1 MRAPR
6 VPGTK
11 EKPVFSGEANSSI
24 TIKLDSNLGA
34 NSLGGAMS
42 TFGNV
47 IEKNNS
53 VNVGWKPVTSNRT
66 MQMA

>member
-53 VNVGWKPVTSNRT
+53 VNVG
-66 MQMA
+66 